1 MLKSAI
7 TLALVYALS
16 MVFLATPIIA
26 QSQTQLNDRPATV
39 KKTPDLKKAFH
50 EETLRYNAAASVV
63 SSSKMNSE
71 LLRQQQAPKKGW
83 SKTQKTLLIIAI
95 AVGVAGLLFV
105 AIKYGKECLRT
116 DPENCT
122 LGTDEQCTCVEY
134 KRRIPEGQ

>member
-1 MLKSAI
+1 MLKSAT
-7 TLALVYALS
+7 TLALVYAFLT
-16 MVFLATPIIA
+16 VFLTAPLVA
-26 QSQTQLNDRPATV
+26 QNQAELNDRAEAGR
-39 KKTPDLKKAFH
+39 KTPDLKKAFH
-50 EETLRYNAAASVV
+50 EETLRYNAAAAVV

-83 SKTQKTLLIIAI
+83 SKTQKTLLIVAI

-116 DPENCT
+116 EPENCT
-122 LGTDEQCTCVEY
+122 LGTDEVCTCVEY